1 MTADDL
7 AKALSDACKE
17 FTDEVKE
24 KVENKVN
31 QIAEETVEEVK
42 SLAPVYHGKSKKI
55 TKGRY
60 KRSWKYKIDKERG
73 SINAVVYASG
83 KQYNLTHLL
92 ENGHLNRDG
101 TSRSKAFPHI
111 SIADENMQKK
121 LENLMEDL

>member
-24 KVENKVN
+24 KVENKIN
-31 QIAEETVEEVK
+31 QIAQETVEDVK
-42 SLAPVYHGKSKKI
+42 SLAPVYHGKNKK
-55 TKGRY
+55 TSKGRY
-60 KRSWKYKIDKERG
+60 KRSWKYRTDKERG

-111 SIADENMQKK
+111 SVADKNMQEK
-121 LENLMEDL
+121 LEKILDDL